1 MYLRRARLVLKSKLN
16 GCNKIKSINTL
27 AVSLRR
33 YEGGRIVWKKDELL
47 SYTRKLMIMNTEL
60 KPQSDVSRL
69 YLRSKDDERGVIS
82 IELYS

>member
-1 MYLRRARLVLKSKLN
+1 MYLKRARLVLKSKLN
-16 GCNKIKSINTL
+16 GRNKIKSINTL